1 MRHFLSH
8 YTARICSGAFSRP
21 THPASA
27 APARSLCVTLL
38 AVCIALLSSSFAQV
52 PFTTTR
58 GAKSRNAAN
67 TAETLLTP
75 ANVNKNGFGKLFT
88 APLDYQVMAQ
98 PLYMP
103 GVMIG
108 GQSHNVVYV
117 ATMADSVYAIDAD
130 TGAQLWWVNFTNPGT
145 GIITAQIKPVSG
157 PVTLP
162 CGGSQGY
169 TQEGIVGT
177 PVIDP
182 YTTPNPTMY
191 LVAKTV
197 NSGTVEL
204 NLHALD
210 ITTGHDVGISPVLI
224 QATSTSTSPLY
235 AKEKTTV
242 FNSLHQMNR
251 PGLLLLNGFL
261 YLGFG
266 SNSCNDSNTGWVLG
280 YDEATLTQSYVF
292 NTSPYY
298 GYVSIWQSGN
308 GIAADEAGNI
318 FVETAES
325 GSPTQYD
332 VPQGGQT
339 YSNSV
344 LKLGPSL
351 TVDDYFT
358 PWDVVFLNDWD
369 LDLSSSG
376 VLILPDQTS
385 GPSLEGHELIAS
397 GKQGFVYVLD
407 RDQLG
412 EFSTTGT
419 DQILQEIAMIP
430 GTTSSTIQDIE
441 FGGPAYWNN
450 TVYFTP
456 TGSPVLAY
464 PLSGGLLVTPPIT
477 STASYAGGHP
487 PSVSANG
494 NSNGIVWAIEDDALS
509 AFNASSLQLLY
520 TSGQASGQRDALGPV
535 GHFITQT
542 VDNGKVYVGNNNS
555 LLAYGLFHQLNV
567 TSGNGQSA
575 AVATALSN
583 PIVVQA
589 SSPYTGL
596 PDVGATV
603 TFSDGG
609 KGGSFNPPSA
619 VTNSSG
625 NVSTVYTVSKTAGT
639 YTLTISGTLSGVT
652 FGNGTATATAA
663 PDPALQIIYWSGQKQ
678 TGAAGSALAKPIVDK
693 VVDKYSN
700 GIPGVTVNFSAN
712 DGGILSQSS
721 VVTNASGL
729 ATTTLQLPTT
739 VGTVTVTLTSPGIKG
754 TFLLEYSVA
763 GPPANIAI
771 TTGNGQSALPGTQLS
786 ALTVLVT
793 DQYNNPI
800 SGNSVI
806 FSDLGAGGTFATNPV
821 VTGTNGQATALYT
834 LPSSAG
840 TITIDASAT
849 GITAPAVFTE
859 TSQ

>member
-8 YTARICSGAFSRP
+8 HTARIRSGAFSRS
-21 THPASA
+21 THPA
-27 APARSLCVTLL
+27 PAVPVRNLCVMLL
-38 AVCIALLSSSFAQV
+38 VACTALVSSSFAQV
-52 PFTTTR
+52 RFTTNR
-58 GAKSRNAAN
+58 GDISRDGAN

-98 PLYMP
+98 PLFMSD
-103 GVMIG
+103 VTIN

-130 TGAQLWWVNFTNPGT
+130 TGAQLWWVNFTNPT
-145 GIITAQIKPVSG
+145 AGIITAQVKPASG
-157 PVTLP
+157 PTTLP
-162 CGGSQGY
+162 CGTSQGY
-169 TQEGIVGT
+169 NQEGIVGT

-182 YTTPNPTMY
+182 NTIPNPTMY

-197 NSGTVEL
+197 NSGTVQL

-210 ITTGHDVGISPVLI
+210 ITTGLDIATPVPI
-224 QATSTSTSPLY
+224 QATTTSGSFYKT
-235 AKEKTTV
+235 KHTTV
-242 FNSLHQMNR
+242 FNALHQMNR
-251 PGLLLLNGFL
+251 PGLLLLNGVL

-266 SNSCNDSNTGWVLG
+266 SNSCNDNNTGWLLA
-280 YDEATLTQSYVF
+280 YDEANLSQIGVF
-292 NTSPYY
+292 NTSPYW
-298 GYVSIWQSGN
+298 GLTSIWQAGN

-318 FVETAES
+318 FVETAEAGAS
-325 GSPTQYD
+325 QYD
-332 VPQGGQT
+332 VNLGGQT
-339 YSNSV
+339 YCNSV
-344 LKLGPSL
+344 LKLTPPNIS
-351 TVDDYFT
+351 TPADYFT
-358 PWDVVFLNDWD
+358 PWNVSFLNDWD

-407 RDQLG
+407 RDQMG
-412 EFSTTGT
+412 GFSLTGT

-430 GTTSSTIQDIE
+430 GTTSTSLQDIE

-456 TGSPVLAY
+456 VGSPVLAY

-477 STASYAGGHP
+477 SAASYAGGHP

-494 NSNGIVWAIEDDALS
+494 NTNGIVWAVEDDQLTAL
-509 AFNASSLQLLY
+509 NAVSLQLLY
-520 TSGQASGQRDALGPV
+520 NSAQASGQRDALGPV

-542 VDNGKVYVGNNNS
+542 VGNGKVYVGNNNS

-567 TSGNGQSA
+567 TSGNAQSA

-619 VTNSSG
+619 VADSNG
-625 NVSTVYTVSKTAGT
+625 NVSTIYTVSKTAGT
-639 YTLTISGTLSGVT
+639 YTLTITGTLSGVT
-652 FGNGTATATAA
+652 FGNGTATAIAL
-663 PDPALQIIYWSGQKQ
+663 PDPALQIIYWTGQKQ
-678 TGAAGSALAKPIVDK
+678 TGAAGSTLAKPIVDK

-729 ATTTLQLPTT
+729 ASTTLQLPTT
-739 VGTVTVTLTSPGIKG
+739 VGTVTVTLTSPGVKG

-771 TTGNGQSALPGTQLS
+771 TAGNGQSALPGTQLS

-800 SGNSVI
+800 SGNSVT

-834 LPSSAG
+834 LPSSAE

>member
-8 YTARICSGAFSRP
+8 YTARIRSCAFSRSA
-21 THPASA
+21 HPASS
-27 APARSLCVTLL
+27 APARSLCVMLL
-38 AVCIALLSSSFAQV
+38 VVCIALLSSSFAQV
-52 PFTTTR
+52 PFTTNR
-58 GAKSRNAAN
+58 GAKSRNGAN
-67 TAETLLTP
+67 TTETLLTP

-103 GVMIG
+103 SVTIG
-108 GQSHNVVYV
+108 GQTHNVVYV

-130 TGAQLWWVNFTNPGT
+130 TGAQLWWVNFTNPAA
-145 GIITAQIKPVSG
+145 GIITAQVKPASG
-157 PVTLP
+157 PITLP
-162 CGGSQGY
+162 CGTSQGY
-169 TQEGIVGT
+169 NQEGIVGT

-182 YTTPNPTMY
+182 NTTPNPTMY

-210 ITTGHDVGISPVLI
+210 VTTGLDIATPVPI
-224 QATSTSTSPLY
+224 QATTTSGSFYKT
-235 AKEKTTV
+235 KHTTV
-242 FNSLHQMNR
+242 FNALHQMNR
-251 PGLLLLNGFL
+251 PGLLLLNGVL

-266 SNSCNDSNTGWVLG
+266 SNSCNDSNTGWLLG
-280 YDEATLTQSYVF
+280 YDEATLSQSYVF

-298 GYVSIWQSGN
+298 GYVSIWQGGN

-325 GSPTQYD
+325 SSGTQYD

-344 LKLGPSL
+344 LKLGPGL

-358 PWDVVFLNDWD
+358 PWDVVFLDDWD

-376 VLILPDQTS
+376 VLILPDQTG

-397 GKQGFVYVLD
+397 GKQGFIYVID

-412 EFSTTGT
+412 GFSTTGT

-430 GTTSSTIQDIE
+430 GATSSTIQNIE

-456 TGSPVLAY
+456 VGSPVLAY

-477 STASYAGGHP
+477 SPASYAGGHP

-509 AFNASSLQLLY
+509 AFNAGSLQLLY
-520 TSGQASGQRDALGPV
+520 TSAQASGQRDALGPV

-555 LLAYGLFHQLNV
+555 LLAYGLFHVLSV
-567 TSGNGQSA
+567 TSGNAQSA

-589 SSPYTGL
+589 FNPYTGA

-619 VTNSSG
+619 VTNSNG
-625 NVSTVYTVSKTAGT
+625 NVSTVYTLSKTSGT

-652 FGNGTATATAA
+652 FGNGTATAIAV
-663 PDPALQIIYWSGQKQ
+663 PDPALQIIYWAGQKQ
-678 TGAAGSALAKPIVDK
+678 TGAAGSALAHPIVDK

-700 GIPGVTVNFSAN
+700 GVPGVTINFSAN
-712 DGGILSQSS
+712 DGAILSQTSA
-721 VVTNASGL
+721 VTNSSGL
-729 ATTTLQLPTT
+729 ASTTLQLPTT

-771 TTGNGQSALPGTQLS
+771 TAGNGQSALPGTQLS

-800 SGNSVI
+800 SGNSVA

-834 LPSSAG
+834 LPPSAG